1 MSDMPSSILN
11 ALNGP
16 VNAPAPSQ
24 APSPVMGNIQN
35 LLGGLNQFRSM
46 MGNLMN
52 TGNPQA
58 VAQMLLQK
66 NGIDLNQAVQQFGQ
80 QATEIQKQLTGMK

>member
-1 MSDMPSSILN
+1 MPSSILN

>member
-1 MSDMPSSILN
+1 MTMPSSILN

-24 APSPVMGNIQN
+24 APAPVTGNIQN

-46 MGNLMN
+46 MGGLMN
-52 TGNPQA
+52 ANNPQA

>member
-1 MSDMPSSILN
+1 MPSSILN

-16 VNAPAPSQ
+16 VNAPVPSQ

-35 LLGGLNQFRSM
+35 LLGNLNQFRSM

-52 TGNPQA
+52 SGNPQA

-80 QATEIQKQLTGMK
+80 QATEIQKQLIGMK

>member
-1 MSDMPSSILN
+1 MTVPSSILN

-16 VNAPAPSQ
+16 VNAPAQSQ
-24 APSPVMGNIQN
+24 APPPVMGNIQN
-35 LLGGLNQFRSM
+35 LLGNLNQFRSM
-46 MGNLMN
+46 MGGLMN
-52 TGNPQA
+52 ANNPQA

>member
-1 MSDMPSSILN
+1 MPSSILN

-52 TGNPQA
+52 TNNPQA

>member
-1 MSDMPSSILN
+1 MPSSILN

-16 VNAPAPSQ
+16 VSAPAQSQ
-24 APSPVMGNIQN
+24 PVMNNIQN
-35 LLGGLNQFRSM
+35 LLGNLNQFRSM

-52 TGNPQA
+52 AKNPQA

-66 NGIDLNQAVQQFGQ
+66 NGIDLNQAVQQFGAQ
-80 QATEIQKQLTGMK
+80 TTEIQKQLAGMK

>member
-1 MSDMPSSILN
+1 MPSSILN

-16 VNAPAPSQ
+16 VSAPAPSQ
-24 APSPVMGNIQN
+24 APAPVTGNIQN

-46 MGNLMN
+46 MGGLMN
-52 TGNPQA
+52 ANNPQA

>member
-1 MSDMPSSILN
+1 MTMPSSILN

-16 VNAPAPSQ
+16 VNAPAQPQTPAS
-24 APSPVMGNIQN
+24 AMGNIQN
-35 LLGGLNQFRSM
+35 LIGGLNQFRSM

-52 TGNPQA
+52 ANNPQA

>member
-1 MSDMPSSILN
+1 MPSSILN

-16 VNAPAPSQ
+16 VSAPAPSQ
-24 APSPVMGNIQN
+24 PVMNNIQN
-35 LLGGLNQFRSM
+35 LIGNLNQFRSM

-52 TGNPQA
+52 AGNPQA

-66 NGIDLNQAVQQFGQ
+66 NGIDLNQAVQQFGA
-80 QATEIQKQLTGMK
+80 QATEIQKQLAGMK

>member
-1 MSDMPSSILN
+1 MPSSILN

-24 APSPVMGNIQN
+24 TPSPVMGNIQN

>member
-1 MSDMPSSILN
+1 MTMPSSILN
-11 ALNGP
+11 ALNGS
-16 VNAPAPSQ
+16 VSAS
-24 APSPVMGNIQN
+24 APSPPVINNIQN
-35 LLGGLNQFRSM
+35 LLGNLNQFRSM

-52 TGNPQA
+52 AGNPQA

-66 NGIDLNQAVQQFGQ
+66 NGIDLNQAVQQFGA